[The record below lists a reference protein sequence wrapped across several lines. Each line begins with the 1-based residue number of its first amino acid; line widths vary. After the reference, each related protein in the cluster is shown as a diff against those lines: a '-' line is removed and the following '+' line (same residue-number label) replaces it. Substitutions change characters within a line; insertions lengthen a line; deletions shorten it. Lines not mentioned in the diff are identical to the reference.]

1 MKLKYYL
8 KGIGVGIIFATFV
21 LAISFAFNGDKMSEQ
36 EIVEAAMELGMVWP
50 SSQKDDETTSAPT
63 ESETTTEKETTT
75 TPTESETPTEETTTM
90 PTESETTTEEE
101 ETTTTPTESETT
113 TEEETTTTPTES
125 ETTTEE
131 ETTTTPTESKTTT
144 GEETTT
150 KSTESETTTGEETTT
165 TPIEPESTTEKETT
179 SMNSNESVTIR
190 VLKGMSS
197 DEVAKLLLDAG
208 VIEDDRAF
216 DRYIIRKGY
225 AERIRIGTF
234 QIKIN
239 ATYDEIIR
247 IICGLN

>member
-90 PTESETTTEEE
+90 PTESETTTE
-101 ETTTTPTESETT
+101 
-113 TEEETTTTPTES
+113 EEETTTTPTES